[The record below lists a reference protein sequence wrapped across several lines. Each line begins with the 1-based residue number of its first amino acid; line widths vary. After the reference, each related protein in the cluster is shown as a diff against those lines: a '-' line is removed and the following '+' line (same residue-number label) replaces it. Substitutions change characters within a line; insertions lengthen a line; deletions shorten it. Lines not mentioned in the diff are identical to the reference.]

1 MEQKTMMWTHPLL
14 TNKQNEITRSFCGD
28 CLSTKEVADKH
39 CISENTVSGYKK
51 EIFKIFGISK
61 ITELSR
67 IYYTSL
73 SIVIL
78 FCAIETNNID
88 LRSRNSR
95 RTRSITLEVRGSRLR
110 SRRREIPMPL
120 NDLSPKNEIAS

>member
-1 MEQKTMMWTHPLL
+1 MEQKTLKWTHPLL
-14 TNKQNEITRSFCGD
+14 TNKLNEIVRSFCGD

-78 FCAIETNNID
+78 FCAIKTNDID
-88 LRSRNSR
+88 LRSRNSL
-95 RTRSITLEVRGSRLR
+95 RSRNIALEVKGSRLR

-120 NDLSPKNEIAS
+120 NDLSPNNNIVS